1 MQSTAVGQFRIKEK
15 KMKLLRFGP
24 VGAEKPGILDAD
36 DNICDLS
43 GIIDDV
49 SGLELGDEVL
59 AQLREVD
66 LTQLP
71 IVPANTRIGACVGQV
86 GKFICIGLNYA
97 DHAAESGLDLPEE
110 PVVFFKA
117 TSAICGP
124 NDDIEIPRTSVKTDW
139 EVELGVVIGKNA
151 KYVSQDDALGHVAGY
166 CVVNDLS
173 ERDFQLHRS
182 GQWVKGKSCDT
193 FGPIGPWLVTRDE
206 VADPQNLS
214 MYLEVNGQRFQDGA
228 TNTMHFGVAQIVSHL
243 SQFMSLQAGDV
254 ISTGTPP
261 GVGLGQRPEMY
272 LKAGDRMELGI
283 QGLGVQ
289 VQTTKAAL

>member
-1 MQSTAVGQFRIKEK
+1 
-15 KMKLLRFGP
+15 MKLLRFGP

-49 SGLELGDEVL
+49 SGLELGDEAL

>member
-1 MQSTAVGQFRIKEK
+1 MAVGQFRIKEK

-49 SGLELGDEVL
+49 SGLELGDEAL